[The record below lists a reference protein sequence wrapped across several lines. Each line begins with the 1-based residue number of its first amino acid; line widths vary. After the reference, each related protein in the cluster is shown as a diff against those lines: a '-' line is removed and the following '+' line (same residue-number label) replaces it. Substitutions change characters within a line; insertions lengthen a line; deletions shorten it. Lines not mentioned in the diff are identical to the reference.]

1 MAFETGSIEE
11 YLRSIPRRNK
21 RKIIITALAVVAAVV
36 FLATT
41 FYSVGAESVGVI
53 QRFGKYTRT
62 TQPGLHLKIP
72 FGIETVTKVPVT
84 RILTQEFGFRTARP
98 GVRTTRSAQPFLDE
112 SLMLTGDLNVVVAE
126 WIVQYKIKD
135 PRAYLF
141 KVNHVEETIRN
152 VSEAAMRQVV
162 GDRSVDGVLTI
173 ERIVV
178 GEEATLKMQE
188 ILDSYETGIHI
199 VTVKLQDVTPP
210 DKVRPAFNSVNE
222 AKQEKEQMINE
233 AMKEYNTIIPKAR
246 GDAEKTIKQA
256 EGYAIDRVNR
266 AEGDASRFVELWKQ
280 YSRAK
285 DVTRRRLYM
294 ETMAQI
300 LPQVER
306 KYIIDESEDGILRLL
321 PLGESS
327 IGGIKKPETGEER

>member
-1 MAFETGSIEE
+1 MAFESDSIEE
-11 YLRSIPRRNK
+11 YLRRIPRRNK
-21 RKIIITALAVVAAVV
+21 KKIIVTALVAVAAII
-36 FLATT
+36 FLVTT
-41 FYSVGAESVGVI
+41 FYSVGTESVGVI

-84 RILTQEFGFRTARP
+84 RILTQEFGFRTAQP
-98 GVRTTRSAQPFLDE
+98 GVRTTRSAQQFLDE

-126 WIVQYKIKD
+126 WIVQYKVKD

-141 KVNHVEETIRN
+141 NVNHVEETIRD

-173 ERIVV
+173 ERIEV
-178 GEEATLKMQE
+178 GEEAASKMQQ
-188 ILDSYETGIHI
+188 ILDSYETGIQI

-210 DKVRPAFNSVNE
+210 DKVKPAFNSVNE

-233 AMKEYNTIIPKAR
+233 AMKEYNTVIPKAR
-246 GDAEKTIKQA
+246 GDAEKTIKEA

-266 AEGDASRFVELWKQ
+266 AEGDASRFVQLWKQ
-280 YSRAK
+280 YTGGK

-294 ETMAQI
+294 ETLTKI

-306 KYIIDESEDGILRLL
+306 KYIVDESENGILRLL
-321 PLGESS
+321 PLGDDAT
-327 IGGIKKPETGEER
+327 GGLKKPQAGGQQ